1 MYDKILFY
9 ASNISTKRWE
19 LMINQL
25 SFSKGFKDG
34 VPIALGYLSV
44 AFAFGMLAVSK
55 NMPAWSPILIS
66 FTNFTGT
73 GQFVGM
79 NLIVL
84 GRTYAEIACTLFIIN
99 IRYMLMSL
107 SLSQKLSSEITL
119 PQRLL
124 IAFGNT
130 DEIYA
135 VSMQQNGFLNFRYM
149 LGIITC
155 SFSGWMGGTILG
167 AFASNILP
175 AVAISALGI
184 ALYAMFIAI
193 IIPPARDSKPIAK
206 IIIIS
211 VLISCLFKFVPF
223 LSKVGSGW
231 VIIICGVT
239 SSALGAFFFPIGNED
254 EKEKVPNE
262 L

>member
-107 SLSQKLSSEITL
+107 
-119 PQRLL
+119 
-124 IAFGNT
+124 
-130 DEIYA
+130 
-135 VSMQQNGFLNFRYM
+135 
-149 LGIITC
+149 
-155 SFSGWMGGTILG
+155 
-167 AFASNILP
+167 
-175 AVAISALGI
+175 
-184 ALYAMFIAI
+184 
-193 IIPPARDSKPIAK
+193 
-206 IIIIS
+206 
-211 VLISCLFKFVPF
+211 
-223 LSKVGSGW
+223 
-231 VIIICGVT
+231 
-239 SSALGAFFFPIGNED
+239 
-254 EKEKVPNE
+254 
-262 L
+262 